1 MLVERGRS
9 KAKATRCRS
18 GPAMLPPYRTGSSKA
33 KVLACGCASSQL
45 QLTSCSGELA
55 SLGEGRSCAAP
66 SSTLVARRSHGRD
79 ATSPIASINSN
90 GAQESSQVAPPHGN
104 MQRCCL
110 QAPVK
115 PASAAVRRPQQRRN
129 VGTRVRS
136 LHELLGEGA
145 ERRPY
150 PRLLVDISRS
160 RSEAVLIGRIPSYSL
175 LTKRDQQGSKPNLP
189 RPASANESTPQQ
201 VKLHLRNLNR
211 LSIKLEAEL
220 DHPGSGSRLP
230 ARSTGRPRQSH
241 PRTVSSDR
249 RIKERLQPT
258 STPLPPQRRDAAEQP
273 QNQLLAASALANTMG
288 KEVICANTHEDSLY
302 TLVSLDSF
310 AGLLTSSAAT
320 QDGGDQLVETRKHA
334 HHAARRQMWN
344 AAAVNSDP
352 SNSRSFAIARFKS
365 LGSEDEP
372 LSSTYP
378 MDAAAAAAHAA
389 TSPLPDAKSASI
401 LAMQAFSEAGLQRAE
416 REPDIDREQIKE
428 MASNS
433 TAWTE
438 TSAHDLLDDSPR
450 DDAMAG
456 LLRLPTNWR
465 AMWRNRASTS
475 IFSLSSRPD
484 TADT

>member
-1 MLVERGRS
+1 M
-9 KAKATRCRS
+9 
-18 GPAMLPPYRTGSSKA
+18 
-33 KVLACGCASSQL
+33 
-45 QLTSCSGELA
+45 
-55 SLGEGRSCAAP
+55 
-66 SSTLVARRSHGRD
+66 
-79 ATSPIASINSN
+79 
-90 GAQESSQVAPPHGN
+90 
-104 MQRCCL
+104 
-110 QAPVK
+110 
-115 PASAAVRRPQQRRN
+115 
-129 VGTRVRS
+129 
-136 LHELLGEGA
+136 
-145 ERRPY
+145 
-150 PRLLVDISRS
+150 
-160 RSEAVLIGRIPSYSL
+160 
-175 LTKRDQQGSKPNLP
+175 
-189 RPASANESTPQQ
+189 
-201 VKLHLRNLNR
+201 
-211 LSIKLEAEL
+211 
-220 DHPGSGSRLP
+220 
-230 ARSTGRPRQSH
+230 
-241 PRTVSSDR
+241 
-249 RIKERLQPT
+249 
-258 STPLPPQRRDAAEQP
+258 PPQRRDAAEQP
-273 QNQLLAASALANTMG
+273 QNQLLAASALVNTFG
-288 KEVICANTHEDSLY
+288 KEVICSNTHKDSLY
-302 TLVSLDSF
+302 TLISLDSF
-310 AGLLTSSAAT
+310 AGLLSSSAAT